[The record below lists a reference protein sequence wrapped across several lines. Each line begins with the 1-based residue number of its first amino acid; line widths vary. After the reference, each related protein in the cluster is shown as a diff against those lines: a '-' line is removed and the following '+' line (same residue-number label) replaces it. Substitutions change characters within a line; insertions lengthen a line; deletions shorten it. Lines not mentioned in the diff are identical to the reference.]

1 MAHIHHAR
9 LRGLAMLIIDGEEKH
24 KLMSHLKILKLYYRD
39 QMLIYRG
46 LPMSNEYRTCMDD
59 LQTLIERIGGAE
71 TEKDEN

>member
-1 MAHIHHAR
+1 
-9 LRGLAMLIIDGEEKH
+9 MLIIDGEEKH

-59 LQTLIERIGGAE
+59 LQVLIERIGGA
-71 TEKDEN
+71 